1 LVELAREA
9 AKHGQARGGI
19 LLIVFA
25 IVIHPRNE
33 SMANYT
39 MRRKECPSLE
49 VERDSRLSS
58 RGFIE
63 NPISMRA
70 KASMRR
76 RKALTN
82 TPEIN

>member
-1 LVELAREA
+1 VRQLSIGKPA
-9 AKHGQARGGI
+9 AGI

-49 VERDSRLSS
+49 VERDSLLSS
-58 RGFIE
+58 RGFVE
-63 NPISMRA
+63 NPISM
-70 KASMRR
+70 KGKSMRR
-76 RKALTN
+76 RNALTN